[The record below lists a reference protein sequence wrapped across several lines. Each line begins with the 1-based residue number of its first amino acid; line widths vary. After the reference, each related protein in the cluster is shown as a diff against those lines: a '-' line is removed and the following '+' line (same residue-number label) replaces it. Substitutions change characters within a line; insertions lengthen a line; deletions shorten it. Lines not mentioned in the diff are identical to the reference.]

1 MDIFQRPQGLTE
13 ISHFKLANVQT
24 WGTSVKDGLYKEL
37 IRSTANLS
45 PDIANSYSFYVF
57 SIKSVIGNRRRRK
70 VGPDVENIPKL
81 IVDAFT
87 GTLYP
92 DDNLDYVRGIQVE
105 AVFGP
110 DNEECTEVWIY
121 GYKAQDSV

>member
-1 MDIFQRPQGLTE
+1 MELFQRPQNLTE
-13 ISHFKLANVQT
+13 VAHFRLPSVQT
-24 WGTSVKDGLYKEL
+24 WGTPRDVVYKDL

-45 PDIANSYSFYVF
+45 LQTSNEFSFYVF
-57 SIKSVIGNRRRRK
+57 SIKSIIGNRRRRK

-81 IVDAFT
+81 IIDAFT
-87 GTLYP
+87 GILYP

-105 AVFGP
+105 AMFGP

-121 GYKAQDSV
+121 GSKRQDPA